1 MEAFLFSLGPVFI
14 KGFTGL
20 PTDIYSSMMFLGAMT
35 IYTYVYLL
43 YRCKYKTENKPN
55 VNLKKTIASL
65 TPFFIWTI
73 SMFVLATILSFSFQ
87 PYIFLAYNLISTT
100 IALWII
106 SFFFYYPSVRLSHG
120 DCFPSVFSSIWGF
133 IKALIPGI

>member
-1 MEAFLFSLGPVFI
+1 MEAFLFSLGPIFI
-14 KGFTGL
+14 KSFTGI
-20 PTDIYSSMMFLGAMT
+20 PTTLQSSLMFLGAMT

-43 YRCKYKTENKPN
+43 YRCKYKSENKT
-55 VNLKKTIASL
+55 VNLKKAIASL

-73 SMFVLATILSFSFQ
+73 AMFVLGTILSFSFN
-87 PYIFLAYNLISTT
+87 PYILLAYTLTSTT

-120 DCFPSVFSSIWGF
+120 DCFPSALSSLWSF